1 MSPRSLKR
9 RDFAV
14 TQAGY
19 FTVLK
24 PARSFSATLPP
35 GSRYLNDPSK
45 RPVPLPAPDQT
56 APVHAVG
63 QEITIPLQI
72 VSPSEGDH
80 HLMRLLLIV
89 LIAAA
94 LTLAVL
100 WWMTPNNP
108 FMHYGR
114 NLF

>member
-1 MSPRSLKR
+1 MSASSWKR
-9 RDFAV
+9 RESAV

-24 PARSFSATLPP
+24 PAGGSSATRLPRSLHLVGQP
-35 GSRYLNDPSK
+35 GK
-45 RPVPLPAPDQT
+45 TAVITAPDQK
-56 APVHAVG
+56 ALDHDDS

-72 VSPSEGDH
+72 VSPSEGAP

-89 LIAAA
+89 LAAA
-94 LTLAVL
+94 AFTMSVL

-108 FMHYGR
+108 WHYLGR
-114 NLF
+114 